1 MIRRPPRSTLFPY
14 TTLFRS
20 KHEPPSGRFN
30 AGEKLW
36 FWGGASML
44 GIIVS
49 MSGYVLDFPN
59 FDQTRQT
66 MQIAHVVH
74 SIGAVLFMLG
84 AMGHIYMGTLG
95 MAGAYDAMRTGY
107 VDEEWAREHHA
118 YWYNDIKARRLVY
131 DDDRRARAARAR
143 PV

>member
-1 MIRRPPRSTLFPY
+1 
-14 TTLFRS
+14 
-20 KHEPPSGRFN
+20 
-30 AGEKLW
+30 
-36 FWGGASML
+36 ML

-49 MSGYVLDFPN
+49 MSVYVLDFPN
-59 FDQTRQT
+59 FDQSRQT
-66 MQIAHVVH
+66 MQIAHVIH

-118 YWYNDIKARRLVY
+118 YWYNDVKAGREPVV
-131 DDDRRARAARAR
+131 AADPRVVRHTPA
-143 PV
+143 